1 MACFFAVYC
10 YKNAKNRYLEKCVF
24 IFRMQSFNTLCVFLT
39 KFWVCYRFSK
49 GPFFEILYK
58 GEQCNDDILSIMLHN
73 STIWCQ
79 MMAIL
84 ASFDI
89 KEAVFQPI
97 LCFCI
102 TGDKFIVQSESKRR
116 GENLKHKKSLFNAG
130 HEC

>member
-1 MACFFAVYC
+1 MLYIAIKTPKIDILKNVCSYSECSSLIHCAFF
-10 YKNAKNRYLEKCVF
+10 F
-24 IFRMQSFNTLCVFLT
+24 T